1 MGNFFDK
8 IAAHLETIFMTI
20 MGLLV
25 PSIGLS
31 MFYGDI
37 TPLHVFYGFLTL
49 FAAGLVI
56 FIVTIVIA
64 LIYHHLRLKKL
75 DKKGENLMKKQVK
88 FQNGKTY
95 KTSNDIKVYSLRDIG
110 FIEQERGDFTYGRPL
125 YQDSPYDV
133 VAYFKVDINKD
144 LSELNIL
151 ITDPAGLKQ
160 LNIYD
165 KPEFAKMKKLIDY
178 DLQDLQDHK
187 IISEIK

>member
-31 MFYGDI
+31 MFYGAI

-49 FAAGLVI
+49 LAAGLVI
-56 FIVTIVIA
+56 FIITIVIA
-64 LIYHHLRLKKL
+64 LIYHHLRLKMQG
-75 DKKGENLMKKQVK
+75 KKGENLMQKQIK

-95 KTSNDIKVYSLRDIG
+95 KTSKDIKVYSLRDIG
-110 FIEQERGDFTYGRPL
+110 FVEQERGDFTYGRPL
-125 YQDSPYDV
+125 YKDSPYNV
-133 VAYFKVDINKD
+133 AAYFKVDINKD

-151 ITDPAGLKQ
+151 ITDPTGLKQ
-160 LNIYD
+160 LNIYNE
-165 KPEFAKMKKLIDY
+165 PEFTKMKKLIDY

-187 IISEIK
+187 IISEVK